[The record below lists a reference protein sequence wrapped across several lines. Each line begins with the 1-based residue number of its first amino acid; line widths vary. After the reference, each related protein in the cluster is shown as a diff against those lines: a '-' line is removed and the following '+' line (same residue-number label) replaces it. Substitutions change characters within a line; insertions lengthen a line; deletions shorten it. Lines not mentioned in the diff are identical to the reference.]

1 MIVRGKTVRFRSYKD
16 CFQGVKRD
24 ETSPESAHNDVNNYL
39 LLLGEAWTVLRYN
52 NNNNNNN
59 NNYYYYYYYCY
70 YYYKFDETI
79 DNIILAKEQF
89 IKRHDS
95 VYTQIHL

>member
-1 MIVRGKTVRFRSYKD
+1 MIVRGKTVRLRSYKD

-52 NNNNNNN
+52 NNNNNDNNNN
-59 NNYYYYYYYCY
+59 NNYY